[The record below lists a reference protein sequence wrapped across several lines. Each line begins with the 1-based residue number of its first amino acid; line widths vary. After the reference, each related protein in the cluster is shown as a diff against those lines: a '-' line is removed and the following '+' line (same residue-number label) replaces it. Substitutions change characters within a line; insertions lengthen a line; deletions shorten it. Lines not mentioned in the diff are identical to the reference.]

1 MKPILTLDN
10 FKPIQ
15 DGGSYFLQGFTPEV
29 YGNQTVLAPLYRTT
43 CLKNSSDTGYSHIGT
58 LEAFCPTIV
67 GTTDNIYSM
76 NGTGYLFVNSLVSYP
91 GEIKKTNE
99 GISSNPDIIT
109 TENETLL
116 YTQGR
121 YLGLAYRFKATS
133 VTGTS
138 LTVSGETMF
147 ATYGIDDDT
156 RNGTI
161 YNLTKREQYV
171 NTTSEP
177 TTTISFSTPTTAPA
191 TNDEFIVF
199 VDRAFEFV
207 TSTYGR
213 DVHFKGQFEPTSW
226 VRQITSFG
234 NDYYITNGNYLAV
247 LQSDET
253 TFAKEE
259 KALPYQTQA
268 TCISSNADKILVGG
282 DYKGSGKLLLWDGD
296 SDFWNYS
303 IDLPKPVEAITP
315 YNGNF
320 IILSAGTLYWTNG
333 YELQE
338 IDTIPDTI
346 KRYGYGHYNG
356 LKVLGDE
363 LFICNNSY
371 NYNRLKCGIYIYNFK
386 KKGFSFIPAASK
398 TMGYPT
404 YGVRLNA
411 LYYYS
416 DWDYLYCGTSVGFN
430 TIRRTPSTSS
440 LNSYFAQFMIDLPKR
455 MKINMIELSLSVPNT
470 YLDNY
475 SDYQTNVIV
484 SVGDGRKGFYRFI
497 QCDDNSTTTKLV
509 STSETGYET
518 DAEVDEQIEIVDGNS
533 DGNSAGEKRFIT
545 TITDPGTSSV
555 DYGLDSAIAA
565 KPVTSGTNGM
575 LYKIKKQGTIALTV
589 QSLDLSENLQFPVS
603 DFYGDKLNLEVL
615 FQNATGKTAFALN
628 INSIKIY

>member
-207 TSTYGR
+207 TSTGR
-213 DVHFKGQFEPTSW
+213 DIHFKGQFD
-226 VRQITSFG
+226 Q
-234 NDYYITNGNYLAV
+234 
-247 LQSDET
+247 Q
-253 TFAKEE
+253 
-259 KALPYQTQA
+259 
-268 TCISSNADKILVGG
+268 VG
-282 DYKGSGKLLLWDGD
+282 
-296 SDFWNYS
+296 
-303 IDLPKPVEAITP
+303 
-315 YNGNF
+315 
-320 IILSAGTLYWTNG
+320 
-333 YELQE
+333 
-338 IDTIPDTI
+338 
-346 KRYGYGHYNG
+346 
-356 LKVLGDE
+356 
-363 LFICNNSY
+363 
-371 NYNRLKCGIYIYNFK
+371 
-386 KKGFSFIPAASK
+386 
-398 TMGYPT
+398 
-404 YGVRLNA
+404 
-411 LYYYS
+411 
-416 DWDYLYCGTSVGFN
+416 
-430 TIRRTPSTSS
+430 
-440 LNSYFAQFMIDLPKR
+440 
-455 MKINMIELSLSVPNT
+455 
-470 YLDNY
+470 
-475 SDYQTNVIV
+475 
-484 SVGDGRKGFYRFI
+484 
-497 QCDDNSTTTKLV
+497 
-509 STSETGYET
+509 
-518 DAEVDEQIEIVDGNS
+518 
-533 DGNSAGEKRFIT
+533 
-545 TITDPGTSSV
+545 
-555 DYGLDSAIAA
+555 
-565 KPVTSGTNGM
+565 
-575 LYKIKKQGTIALTV
+575 
-589 QSLDLSENLQFPVS
+589 
-603 DFYGDKLNLEVL
+603 
-615 FQNATGKTAFALN
+615 
-628 INSIKIY
+628 